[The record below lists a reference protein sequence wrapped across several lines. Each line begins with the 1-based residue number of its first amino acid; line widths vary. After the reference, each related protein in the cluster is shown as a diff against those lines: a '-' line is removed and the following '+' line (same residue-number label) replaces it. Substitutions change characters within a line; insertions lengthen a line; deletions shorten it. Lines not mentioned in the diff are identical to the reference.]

1 MAIMFLS
8 CLSLTI
14 INRDFNPYNRQVTFC
29 KPIVIKDRVW
39 IGINIT
45 IYSGITIVENSI
57 IAAGSVV
64 TKDVPPMLLLE
75 EILHEY

>member
-1 MAIMFLS
+1 M
-8 CLSLTI
+8 
-14 INRDFNPYNRQVTFC
+14 TFC